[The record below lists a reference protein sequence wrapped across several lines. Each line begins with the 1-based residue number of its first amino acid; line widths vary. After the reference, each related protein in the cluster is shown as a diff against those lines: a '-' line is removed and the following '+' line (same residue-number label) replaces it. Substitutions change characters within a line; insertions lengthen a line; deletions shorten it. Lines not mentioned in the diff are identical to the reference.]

1 MQRGADYESAKAI
14 WKGVGWFLKIAEET
28 TEVAAKEA
36 SEFGRLGKEWGA
48 AMDAEARKK
57 DLFSKSMELFE
68 NCCATSCKPPV
79 ANPTPPTDPGPGTTT
94 PIVRPRDPNDKIGP
108 AGIGP
113 NRVVSAQDEM
123 EYMVRFENTATAS
136 APVQELIVVDYLDA
150 SLDWT
155 TARFKEMAYGG
166 RIITPTVGSQSFA
179 IRDTPPA
186 DSPALTGIAAAQMVV
201 NASGNVNQQ
210 VGRMEWR
217 LSAMDTNTSFFP
229 LDALTG
235 FLPPEDGTGR
245 GQGYVK
251 LGVRPKNT
259 TPIGAAVTNTATIV
273 FDGNDPIATAPVWN
287 LVGDVPSLA
296 ATIAYLPGQI
306 TAGMPFTYTIGLT
319 NSGTNAVGSVVLTNA
334 LPAGLNILTTTATLG
349 NVTVTNGMLIW
360 DVGTLTNGLGA
371 TLTVTASPTQ
381 AGTFANTLC
390 FSGGSGLAIF
400 TTPGEITVLP
410 AQKPSL
416 FIRLLEGEVQLAW
429 PTNAADYR
437 LVRAPSL
444 SPTNVWENVTNA
456 PVSVE
461 SEYRLNLSPP
471 SSPATGFYKLI
482 KP

>member
-1 MQRGADYESAKAI
+1 M
-14 WKGVGWFLKIAEET
+14 
-28 TEVAAKEA
+28 
-36 SEFGRLGKEWGA
+36 
-48 AMDAEARKK
+48 
-57 DLFSKSMELFE
+57 
-68 NCCATSCKPPV
+68 
-79 ANPTPPTDPGPGTTT
+79 
-94 PIVRPRDPNDKIGP
+94 
-108 AGIGP
+108 
-113 NRVVSAQDEM
+113 
-123 EYMVRFENTATAS
+123 
-136 APVQELIVVDYLDA
+136 
-150 SLDWT
+150 
-155 TARFKEMAYGG
+155 
-166 RIITPTVGSQSFA
+166 
-179 IRDTPPA
+179 
-186 DSPALTGIAAAQMVV
+186 
-201 NASGNVNQQ
+201 
-210 VGRMEWR
+210 
-217 LSAMDTNTSFFP
+217 
-229 LDALTG
+229 
-235 FLPPEDGTGR
+235 
-245 GQGYVK
+245 
-251 LGVRPKNT
+251 
-259 TPIGAAVTNTATIV
+259 
-273 FDGNDPIATAPVWN
+273 
-287 LVGDVPSLA
+287 
-296 ATIAYLPGQI
+296 
-306 TAGMPFTYTIGLT
+306 
-319 NSGTNAVGSVVLTNA
+319 VLTNA